1 MSIATEMTMP
11 ILPIMPA
18 VLAVAA
24 VGALIA
30 YTGYRRSTR
39 RKKHDMRTELRDEQA
54 SLRAAVE
61 ALPAQID
68 LAKRSRK
75 SAADAEGNT
84 ATEGLHEWLGQL
96 DLDLSEAELLRS
108 QLSAADAD
116 KSLSDMDVEVKL
128 VEVLAMSL
136 RVSMLAEKY
145 RASISVHETD
155 RDSRTEDAEAQ
166 IQEAPQ
172 HSLGKSGSSVV
183 ESAV

>member
-1 MSIATEMTMP
+1 MP

-18 VLAVAA
+18 VLVVAA

-39 RKKHDMRTELRDEQA
+39 HKKHDMRTELRDEQA
-54 SLRAAVE
+54 SLRAALE

-116 KSLSDMDVEVKL
+116 KSSLSDMDMEVKL

-136 RVSMLAEKY
+136 RASALAEKY

-172 HSLGKSGSSVV
+172 YSRGKSGSSVV

>member
-1 MSIATEMTMP
+1 MP
-11 ILPIMPA
+11 ILPSMPA

-116 KSLSDMDVEVKL
+116 KPLSDMDVEVKL

-136 RVSMLAEKY
+136 RASALAEKY

-155 RDSRTEDAEAQ
+155 RASRTEDAEAQ

-172 HSLGKSGSSVV
+172 YSLGKSGSSVV

>member
-1 MSIATEMTMP
+1 MSI
-11 ILPIMPA
+11 LPTIPA

-24 VGALIA
+24 IGALIA
-30 YTGYRRSTR
+30 YTGYRRSTGR
-39 RKKHDMRTELRDEQA
+39 SKHDMRRDLLDELA

-61 ALPAQID
+61 ALPALID

-75 SAADAEGNT
+75 AAAHAEGNT
-84 ATEGLHEWLGQL
+84 ATEGLHQWLGQL
-96 DLDLSEAELLRS
+96 DLDLREAELLRS

-116 KSLSDMDVEVKL
+116 KTLSDMEVEVKL

-136 RVSMLAEKY
+136 RASTLADKY

-155 RDSRTEDAEAQ
+155 RDSLTEEADALIREASQ
-166 IQEAPQ
+166 Y
-172 HSLGKSGSSVV
+172 SLGKSGSVV

>member
-136 RVSMLAEKY
+136 RASALAEKY

-172 HSLGKSGSSVV
+172 YSLGKSGSSVV

>member
-1 MSIATEMTMP
+1 MP
-11 ILPIMPA
+11 ILPIIPA

-24 VGALIA
+24 VGALIT

-39 RKKHDMRTELRDEQA
+39 RNKHDLRTDLRDEQA

-75 SAADAEGNT
+75 AAADAEGNT
-84 ATEGLHEWLGQL
+84 ATEGLHQWLGQL

-136 RVSMLAEKY
+136 RASTLAEKY

-155 RDSRTEDAEAQ
+155 RG
-166 IQEAPQ
+166 
-172 HSLGKSGSSVV
+172 SLTVV